1 MVIKLPKGPSNSA
14 NLGATPG
21 TQQSAINNAGGV
33 NFNPMMPRGPQEAK
47 RARSGMQQGVDRR
60 GGMQA
65 PSRPAQ
71 QPRPQPQQPTQMP
84 ATRVVGQGAPLNQ
97 GRGYNIF
104 SGMDA
109 NQISGMNQTMG
120 LSNMT
125 ALPSLAAAGKDPAEM
140 PRDFGRQFS
149 TQLMLGDAPKEGS
162 GDFPM
167 PGEETTDESSGGQGA
182 QTFLE
187 KMIAKA
193 EAAVKEALE
202 EQKKLGWTTQD
213 YLDNA
218 TYAEGEGTDPEN
230 YGLGDPPV
238 KQPNETDEE
247 YLDRLNEYWSAYHI
261 KKNQEEKYQME
272 QGAEDA
278 YASSPDAEWTE
289 PGELIQWAIET
300 NDSEHPGMDPGKK
313 EEIFAQID
321 SQGARKLEMALDRA
335 DQMAIM
341 MGTHGSGAHIT
352 TMNSAVAQV
361 LTELA
366 GQYAE
371 INKLDAEMYETDLQE
386 SIINAINLAG
396 ADRMDEQMKMEIAD
410 LAMTSMVEPLGA
422 WINEEGRF
430 DADTADY
437 LNSQLSYWTGYFWN
451 LFWDP
456 TKSISVSM
464 QQLSE
469 FLKEFFSGISWEMGP
484 TGEKVYSFQTDPD
497 SAAGAYLSGAGN
509 PMEVPEG
516 YSIAPGTYSDD

>member
-1 MVIKLPKGPSNSA
+1 MVTKLPKGPSNSA

-21 TQQSAINNAGGV
+21 TQQSAINNAGGA

-125 ALPSLAAAGKDPAEM
+125 ALPSLAAAGKAPAEM
-140 PRDFGRQFS
+140 PRDTGRQFS
-149 TQLMLGDAPKEGS
+149 QQLM
-162 GDFPM
+162 
-167 PGEETTDESSGGQGA
+167 SGGLGKGFQDA
-182 QTFLE
+182 L
-187 KMIAKA
+187 
-193 EAAVKEALE
+193 EAAEDAVKQGVAEKN
-202 EQKKLGWTTQD
+202 QLGWTTQD

-218 TYAEGEGTDPEN
+218 TYSEGEGDPEN
-230 YGLGDPPV
+230 YGLGPPPE
-238 KQPNETDEE
+238 QMEGESDEDFQE
-247 YLDRLNEYWSAYHI
+247 RWNSYWSAMNI
-261 KKNQEEKYQME
+261 KANEEEKWKMRMDTAQ
-272 QGAEDA
+272 A
-278 YASSPDAEWTE
+278 YADSADADWSE
-289 PGELIQWAIET
+289 PEELIQWAIDT
-300 NDSEHPGMDPGKK
+300 NSSEHPGMDPEKK
-313 EEIFAQID
+313 QEIFAQID

-335 DQMAIM
+335 DQTAIM
-341 MGTHGSGAHIT
+341 MGTHGSGAHLT

-386 SIINAINLAG
+386 SIVNAINLAG
-396 ADRMDEQMKMEIAD
+396 ADRMDEQMKIEIAD
-410 LAMTSMVEPLGA
+410 LAMESLTEPLGA

-430 DADTADY
+430 DSDTADY
-437 LNSQLSYWTGYFWN
+437 LSSQLSYYVGLFWN
-451 LFWDP
+451 DFWQP
-456 TKSISVSM
+456 GKSISVAM

-469 FLKEFFSGISWEMGP
+469 YIKALFSGISWEMGP
-484 TGEKVYSFQTDPD
+484 TGEKIYSFQSEPETPSGKKYTGGGGDYWSTDEGKETLQEIAD
-497 SAAGAYLSGAGN
+497 AKAAQGKQ
-509 PMEVPEG
+509 
-516 YSIAPGTYSDD
+516 

>member
-21 TQQSAINNAGGV
+21 TQQSAINNAGGA

-65 PSRPAQ
+65 PSRPVQ
-71 QPRPQPQQPTQMP
+71 QPRPQPQQPIQPP
-84 ATRVVGQGAPLNQ
+84 ASRVVGQGEALGH

-149 TQLMLGDAPKEGS
+149 TQLMLGDAPKEGA
-162 GDFPM
+162 GDSPM
-167 PGEETTDESSGGQGA
+167 PGEETAGGYPKEEM
-182 QTFLE
+182 TEEE
-187 KMIAKA
+187 KMIADVI
-193 EAAVKEALE
+193 AVQEKALE

-230 YGLGDPPV
+230 YGLGDPPA
-238 KQPNETDEE
+238 KQPNETEEE
-247 YLDRLNEYWSAYHI
+247 YLARLNEYWSAYHT

-272 QGAEDA
+272 KGTEDA
-278 YASSPDAEWTE
+278 YASSADVDWSE
-289 PGELIQWAIET
+289 PEEVIQWAID
-300 NDSEHPGMDPGKK
+300 NNSSEHPGMDPGKK

-341 MGTHGSGAHIT
+341 MGTHGSGAHMT

-366 GQYAE
+366 GQYAD

-386 SIINAINLAG
+386 SIVNAISLAG
-396 ADRMDEQMKMEIAD
+396 ADRMDEQMKIEIAD
-410 LAMTSMVEPLGA
+410 LALESMVEPMGV
-422 WINEEGRF
+422 WINEDGRF

-437 LNSQLSYWTGYFWN
+437 LNSQLSYYAGLFWN
-451 LFWDP
+451 DFWEP
-456 TKSISVSM
+456 GKSIAVAM

-469 FLKEFFSGISWEMGP
+469 YLKEFFSGISWELGAD
-484 TGEKVYSFQTDPD
+484 GEKVYSFQTDPN
-497 SAAGAYLSGAGN
+497 STSGQPLSGAGN
-509 PMEVPEG
+509 PQTIPEG
-516 YSIAPGTYSDD
+516 YSIADADYDDD